1 MEFNHATTI
10 KEHLFTKISHYLNEN
25 GISISYETLNANIH
39 LTREEIKSIFNTTP
53 KPTPKLKLKK
63 KSTPKLKL
71 KPKNTPSAK
80 VDEVTTTEKPTV
92 VTTSEK
98 VGEVTTSEKP
108 KVVTTSEKPTVVT
121 NSEKVGEVTTSEKP
135 KVVTTSEK
143 PKVVTTSE
151 QPKVVTTSEQPTVVT
166 TNKKSFKLKLK
177 VKAPTHFDTFIDICN
192 KHNIPYFKYND
203 ENLWSG
209 PAVKLLESHLEVYKT
224 YYQIV
229 DIKHIKA
236 NQYYIIHPS
245 QFENDSHITYPEL
258 FEQCKLIKNTLV
270 TLNSDNEDDY
280 NCDTDNSDNS
290 DLNEIETTEW
300 TFNKTKYLV
309 DDKNNVYSY
318 DTIDLVGVKIF
329 SEEFKGDIIDFH

>member
-1 MEFNHATTI
+1 VGTVN
-10 KEHLFTKISHYLNEN
+10 
-25 GISISYETLNANIH
+25 
-39 LTREEIKSIFNTTP
+39 
-53 KPTPKLKLKK
+53 
-63 KSTPKLKL
+63 ST
-71 KPKNTPSAK
+71 
-80 VDEVTTTEKPTV
+80 
-92 VTTSEK
+92 
-98 VGEVTTSEKP
+98 
-108 KVVTTSEKPTVVT
+108 
-121 NSEKVGEVTTSEKP
+121 
-135 KVVTTSEK
+135 
-143 PKVVTTSE
+143 
-151 QPKVVTTSEQPTVVT
+151 
-166 TNKKSFKLKLK
+166 KKSFKLKLK
-177 VKAPTHFDTFIDICN
+177 VKSPTHFDTFIDICN

-203 ENLWSG
+203 ENLWAG
-209 PAVKLLESHLEVYKT
+209 PAVKLLQSQLEVYKT